1 VTDPSDRSIDLVVV
15 GAGVMGAWTALR
27 ALDAGHRVLL
37 VDAFGPGDARGTSSD
52 LTRISRASHGTDR
65 FYPAWW
71 RDSLE
76 AWRELGDLAGE
87 PLFVEAGVAWF
98 ASREDGFEAT
108 SERSL
113 EELGI
118 ATERLSPEEARRR
131 WPVVAADDL
140 AFVLHEPGAGI
151 LRARRGVRA
160 VTDVLG
166 WRGGRLRVRRVR
178 PGRLGGDR
186 LLDLETDAGERIEA
200 DAFVFACGPW
210 LPNLFPELVGGLVS
224 VTKQDVIHL
233 GPAPGDARFDAGHL
247 PVWIDF
253 EAAVYG
259 IPGIDGHGPKIP
271 PDSYG
276 RPWDPDTED
285 RVVDA
290 ASVRTVREY
299 LGRRIPDLA
308 SRPVVESRVCQ
319 YESTPDTHFILD
331 RHPDLENVWL
341 AGGGSGH
348 AFKHGPEIG
357 RYLVGLISGGT
368 PPNAPPD
375 DRFSITRD
383 RRAGP
388 GVRAGFDSPRPRP
401 IATA

>member
-1 VTDPSDRSIDLVVV
+1 VTDPSDSSIDLVVV

-37 VDAFGPGDARGTSSD
+37 LDAFGSGDPRGTSSD
-52 LTRISRASHGTDR
+52 LTRISRASHGTDT
-65 FYPAWW
+65 FYPGWW
-71 RDSLE
+71 RDSLD
-76 AWRELGDLAGE
+76 AWRALEELAGE
-87 PLFVEAGVAWF
+87 PLFVDTGVAWF
-98 ASREDGFEAT
+98 ANREDGFEAA
-108 SERSL
+108 SQRSL
-113 EELGI
+113 AGLGI

-131 WPVVAADDL
+131 WPVLAVEDL
-140 AFVLHEPGAGI
+140 AFVLHEPEAGI

-160 VTDVLG
+160 VTDVLA
-166 WRGGRLRVRRVR
+166 WRGGRIRVRRVR
-178 PGRLGGDR
+178 PGRVGRDR

-210 LPNLFPELVGGLVS
+210 LPKVFPELVGDLVS
-224 VTKQDVIHL
+224 VTKQDVVHL
-233 GPAPGDARFDAGHL
+233 GPAPGDTRFDAGRL
-247 PVWIDF
+247 PAWIDF
-253 EAAVYG
+253 EAAIYG

-276 RPWDPDTED
+276 RPWDPDTKD

-290 ASVRTVREY
+290 ASVSTVREY

-331 RHPDLENVWL
+331 RHPDLENVWV

-357 RYLVGLISGGT
+357 RYLVGLLSGGT
-368 PPNAPPD
+368 PVNAPPD
-375 DRFSITRD
+375 DRFSLTRD
-383 RRAGP
+383 RRAGA
-388 GVRAGFDSPRPRP
+388 GVRAGSDSPRPRP
-401 IATA
+401 VPAR